1 MNKTLIGIALF
12 SLATPYAVG
21 WQQNFCMYRQM
32 VVLHQQQPCA

>member
-21 WQQNFCMYRQM
+21 WQQNF
-32 VVLHQQQPCA
+32 LHACTVKW